1 MMIFYLKL
9 NWMMLITQK
18 WGKPMKVLKC
28 EHRFYL
34 NCLAPYFLSG
44 KNDKECKKNSLKPE
58 IGPSSDLQTLLSL
71 LKIQCNTCSKF

>member
-1 MMIFYLKL
+1 MMISYLKL

-44 KNDKECKKNSLKPE
+44 KNEEECKKNSLKPE